1 MNKSAMFAFE
11 GLNEN
16 FQFLVLKIR
25 QQVED
30 TLKTLESHEQVIP
43 AEVKFREDY
52 IDNLKVIIER
62 KSYKKIL
69 KSRTDENRVIRIM
82 GSLNTAVSNLEE
94 IGDYLVSIVTQTH
107 YFKDRYFLDQFDYQ
121 SYFREILT
129 ATDLIVESLFR
140 GNIKDALIICRA
152 EIEMDR
158 LYKRDFDT
166 IMGILQVGREIGD
179 AITALNILRY
189 LERVGDSL
197 LNIGEAIISAYA
209 GTRLKIFEYI
219 ALKETLDSSSEE
231 FVLEDM
237 NVETKSGC
245 RIEKVIN
252 RPSRTDTQEVIFKEG
267 DVGKLQQE
275 NRKLEEWQS
284 IMPGLTPKVFGF
296 QVIGEKAILLLEYL
310 HGHDFQDILLGKDNV
325 VLKKAISRLTSFVE
339 EIWMKTKSDASLQA
353 GFINQLLKKLPDVYH
368 VHPRFFT
375 QTKVIGSLRQNSLQE
390 RLERAAAIEA
400 ELAAPFS
407 VFIHGDFNADNIIY
421 NIQEDKIFYIDPHR
435 SVQMDYVQDVSVFMV
450 SNFRIPVFDANIRER
465 QACVIDY
472 FYRFAKSF
480 AERNQDVNF
489 DARLTLGIIR
499 SLITSTRF
507 IVKEDF
513 AKLLYLRGLYLLDKL
528 LDHEGAAWDTFMI
541 PDDVFMS

>member
-1 MNKSAMFAFE
+1 MTKSAMFAFE

-25 QQVED
+25 QQMED

-43 AEVKFREDY
+43 ADVKFREDY

-69 KSRTDENRVIRIM
+69 KSRPEENRVIRIM

-107 YFKDRYFLDQFDYQ
+107 YFKDRFFLDQFDYQ

-152 EIEMDR
+152 EIELDR

-166 IMGILQVGREIGD
+166 IMSILQEGREIGD

-231 FVLEDM
+231 FVLEDL

-245 RIEKVIN
+245 RIEKVVN

-284 IMPGLTPKVFGF
+284 LMPGLTPKVFGF
-296 QVIGEKAILLLEYL
+296 QVLGEKAILLLEYL
-310 HGHDFQDILLGKDNV
+310 HGHDFQDILLGKDSG
-325 VLKKAISRLTSFVE
+325 VLNKAISRLTSLVE
-339 EIWMKTKSDASLQA
+339 VVWMKTKSDVAVQA
-353 GFINQLLKKLPDVYH
+353 GFVNQLLKKLPDVYH
-368 VHPRFFT
+368 VHPKFFT
-375 QTKVIGSLRQNSLQE
+375 QTKVIGDLKQSSLQE
-390 RLERAAAIEA
+390 RLARAAAIEA

-407 VFIHGDFNADNIIY
+407 VFIHGDFNADNIIF
-421 NIQEDKIFYIDPHR
+421 NIQEDKIYYIDPHR

-465 QACVIDY
+465 QACVIDN

-480 AERNQDVNF
+480 AEQNQDVNF
-489 DARLTLGIIR
+489 DARLTLGIVR
-499 SLITSTRF
+499 SLVTSTRF
-507 IVKEDF
+507 IVKEEF
-513 AKLLYLRGLYLLDKL
+513 AKMLYFRGLYLLDKL
-528 LDHEGAAWDTFMI
+528 LDHEGASWDTFRI